1 LTYLEEHLIDLQTR
15 NRRLVIE
22 RQEGEKRLQ
31 EDNSEIQQQLDGMR
45 VKLWQLG
52 EASPEKSAY
61 RKLVLSCG
69 GEEVD
74 LQSKPG
80 HKRQIENLADEVAK
94 LLESIPQEDEEEMSD
109 FLAAVKGGPIAKPE
123 APKTRETS
131 PKPSLNV
138 RARSKSPV
146 PEKSSNTAESSVT
159 KSPPRSPQRPPKA
172 VAATPDE
179 PKAAEVKETK
189 KAEVEETKKATPD
202 EPKAAEVKET
212 KKAEVEET
220 KKATPDEPKAAEVK
234 ETKKAEAEET
244 KKATPDEPKAAEVE
258 ETKNAEVEE
267 TKKAEVKE
275 TKKAAVQDTQKAER
289 ETTAA
294 EPEPAA
300 GQENPDT
307 KRVSGFRARMAMFE
321 KGGSSQPPVPPAFSS
336 TSRAS
341 TKFRIPPAQDPK
353 SPEWMAK
360 ARKLKKGASEEQAD
374 KNEQDS

>member
-1 LTYLEEHLIDLQTR
+1 
-15 NRRLVIE
+15 
-22 RQEGEKRLQ
+22 
-31 EDNSEIQQQLDGMR
+31 
-45 VKLWQLG
+45 LWQLG

-212 KKAEVEET
+212 KKAE
-220 KKATPDEPKAAEVK
+220 
-234 ETKKAEAEET
+234 AEET

-275 TKKAAVQDTQKAER
+275 TKKAAVQETKKEES